1 VIDNHSRSERIEI
14 LAIERLEFDRRTFDK
29 NSQNDSSTARS
40 NVLRILQGINV
51 RLILYLIPH
60 MFSSAGRPSEDCQLM
75 VRIGTALTDA
85 LDELITEGD
94 IPPQLAMRVLQQVHL
109 LFSPSLFEYHS
120 IIQFTLYPMSVRV
133 RRRS

>member
-14 LAIERLEFDRRTFDK
+14 LAIKRLVFDRRTLDK
-29 NSQNDSSTARS
+29 DSQNDSSTARS

-51 RLILYLIPH
+51 RLMLYLILH
-60 MFSSAGRPSEDCQLM
+60 IFSSAGRPSEECQLM

-120 IIQFTLYPMSVRV
+120 IIQFTLCLSL
-133 RRRS
+133 